1 MFGTLAAISSL
12 LISYAFLFSGNALL
26 MTLLSLRAQQEGF
39 PIILIGCIS
48 AAYFLGLYLGAKF
61 SSIVVARSGHGRSYA
76 VFAGY
81 GAVCALL
88 HALVVDP
95 YSWIAIRLGTG
106 FCIAGLLM
114 VTESWINAQATR
126 TTRGQVLS
134 MYMITHYLAAGTGQL
149 FIPFA
154 DASGFQLFSIAAIG
168 YMLSLAP
175 VLMTRLPAP
184 EVKARQAFKFREI
197 YGYSPTAMSGAFCC
211 GLVYS
216 AVYGLAPVYVQGL
229 GMTPSTTAY
238 FMALVIFSG
247 GLLQW
252 PIGRLSDHFDRRKLI
267 ATMCFASGLISVAI
281 IFTAEANLIAFLICA
296 SLFGAFSFT
305 VYPIALAYMNDSI
318 DRTKLLYAAAG
329 MLTAF
334 STGSI
339 IGPVLGATAVDFLGF
354 HFLFI
359 YSATIML
366 LYAAHVIWRTRV
378 KEAPKKKKFSRIF
391 RVGESSTKS
400 ETSHQEVS
408 DQTDKDMTR
417 PIGPKKD

>member
-1 MFGTLAAISSL
+1 MFSTLAAISSL

-26 MTLLSLRAQQEGF
+26 LTLLSLRAQQEGF

-61 SSIVVARSGHGRSYA
+61 SSIIVARSGHGRSYA

-95 YSWIAIRLGTG
+95 YAWLAIRLGTG
-106 FCIAGLLM
+106 FCIAGLVM
-114 VTESWINAQATR
+114 VTESWLNAQATR

-134 MYMITHYLAAGTGQL
+134 MYMITHFLASGTGQL
-149 FIPFA
+149 FIPFV

-184 EVKARQAFKFREI
+184 ELKARQSFKFREI
-197 YGYSPTAMSGAFCC
+197 YGYSPAAMSGAFCC
-211 GLVYS
+211 GLTTS
-216 AVYGLAPVYVQGL
+216 AVYGLGPVYVQGL
-229 GMTPSTTAY
+229 GMTPATTAY
-238 FMALVIFSG
+238 FMAVFIFSG

-252 PIGRLSDHFDRRKLI
+252 PVGRLSDHFDRRKLI
-267 ATMCFASGLISVAI
+267 AIMCFASGLISIAI
-281 IFTAEANLIAFLICA
+281 IFTAEVNMLAFLICT
-296 SLFGAFSFT
+296 SLYGAFSFT
-305 VYPIALAYMNDSI
+305 IYPIALAHMNDSI
-318 DRTKLLYAAAG
+318 DRSKMLYAAAG

-339 IGPVLGATAVDFLGF
+339 IGPILGATAVDFLGF
-354 HFLFI
+354 NFLFI
-359 YSATIML
+359 YSAMILL

-378 KEAPKKKKFSRIF
+378 REAPEKKKFSRIV
-391 RVGESSTKS
+391 RVGESIFRNGAG
-400 ETSHQEVS
+400 
-408 DQTDKDMTR
+408 DQKVKDE
-417 PIGPKKD
+417 KD